1 MYSGLNES
9 GSHRFMFGPQLVEL
23 LEGLGSVT
31 LLKDLCIRVCWLGFF
46 FKTGSLCSL
55 GCVGIQ
61 KPTTLPVSSLCLM
74 LVG

>member
-1 MYSGLNES
+1 MCSGLNES
-9 GSHRFMFGPQLVEL
+9 GSHRLVFGPQLVEL

-31 LLKDLCIRVCWLGFF
+31 LLKDLCIRVSWLGF

-55 GCVGIQ
+55 GCIGIQ

-74 LVG
+74 LVD